1 MIVRRALAGALIGL
15 ALAAA
20 APVTA
25 ADAAA
30 PAYPPNGGASV
41 AVSSS
46 VIIVGNT
53 VVLTGSGFAPNTAI
67 TITISQTGQGFASR
81 AASRAAAEMPMG
93 SLRPVG
99 AAGPAVQRLAATAA
113 LLAVTTDGAGS
124 FSTVIT
130 FSRVGVYAVT
140 ATGLASDDTTRS
152 ATGTVTVLPRG
163 SGVGGTGPGTG
174 TGSGPGTGTGVGGL
188 PNTGASVR
196 LPITLGAIL
205 VLAGAGLLTVVRR
218 RKGRDVAA

>member
-67 TITISQTGQGFASR
+67 TITISQTGQGF
-81 AASRAAAEMPMG
+81 ASRAAAEMPMG